1 MKIRR
6 KADPDSPR
14 KVGERLLR
22 QIVQAYDQAPIE
34 AMEQLIELARENDDV
49 REDVLGLTATAY
61 RDDPGTLFPCWLSLI
76 VGELEE
82 SDVPLLLYGIGSSEG
97 DALNAAI
104 IAALIRRAKEILDE
118 IGDAMLEADKAQD
131 PLYRSVLYD
140 CLHGIIVGGTPEE
153 KARLQEFALL
163 RLEIEKRHT
172 KEDATVSG
180 PLFILA
186 ALGHPQVPEWVKEA
200 RAQAQA
206 ETNSDLALDL
216 NDIEAL
222 LGGEDLLEFPRHI
235 LETDWR
241 TTARDLEELVSE
253 EGEGGGSCGGGG
265 EDD

>member
-22 QIVQAYDQAPIE
+22 QVVQAYDKAPIE
-34 AMEQLIELARENDDV
+34 VMEQLIDLAREDDDV
-49 REDVLGLTATAY
+49 REDVMGLTATAF

-82 SDVPLLLYGIGSSEG
+82 SEVPLLLYGIGSSEG
-97 DALNAAI
+97 DALNAAV

-118 IGDAMLEADKAQD
+118 IGDALLEADKAKD
-131 PLYRSVLYD
+131 SLYRSVLYD

-163 RLEIEKRHT
+163 RLDIEKRHPKDET
-172 KEDATVSG
+172 MLSG

-186 ALGHPQVPEWVKEA
+186 ALKHPQVPEWVAEA
-200 RAQAQA
+200 RGFA
-206 ETNSDLALDL
+206 EAGSDLALDL
-216 NDIEAL
+216 NDIDAVL
-222 LGGEDLLEFPRHI
+222 AGEDLMEFPRHI

-241 TTARDLEELVSE
+241 VTARDLEELVAE
-253 EGEGGGSCGGGG
+253 EGDGGGPCGGG